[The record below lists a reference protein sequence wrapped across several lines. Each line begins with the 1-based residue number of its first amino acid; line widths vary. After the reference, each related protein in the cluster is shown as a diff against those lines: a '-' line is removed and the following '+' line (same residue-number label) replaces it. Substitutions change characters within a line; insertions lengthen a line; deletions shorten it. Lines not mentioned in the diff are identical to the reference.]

1 MSVSIPKEK
10 DSREIGQVPSIAL
23 LNVDGKIFF
32 SVLARRMANF
42 LLENGFPGFPGCV
55 EQSSVIWEQIQRGKR
70 KRSDLHVVWLDMA
83 NAYGSVAHQLID
95 YATEFFHM
103 PNSIRSLVS
112 NYFNELQMAFSL
124 QEFTTGWQQLEVGI
138 AMGCSVS
145 PILFEAAFEV
155 ILIAEENGRANVL
168 DKDEDQTCHVPK
180 PFSQEAS

>member
-10 DSREIGQVPSIAL
+10 DSKEIGQVPRIAL

-42 LLENGFPGFPGCV
+42 LLENGFLGFPGCV

-124 QEFTTGWQQLEVGI
+124 QEFEVQ
-138 AMGCSVS
+138 S
-145 PILFEAAFEV
+145 LFDAAFEV